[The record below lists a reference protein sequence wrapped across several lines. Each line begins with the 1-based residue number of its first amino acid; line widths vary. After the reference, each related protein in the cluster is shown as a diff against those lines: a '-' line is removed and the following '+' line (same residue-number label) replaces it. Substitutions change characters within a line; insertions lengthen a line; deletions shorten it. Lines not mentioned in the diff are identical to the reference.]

1 MSIFLLILKII
12 GITLLVALGL
22 IFLIALLILFVPF
35 VYNIELVAPS
45 KDLNEFSARFKLNFL
60 FFISFIGNYTKKD
73 SFNAYFRILFLK
85 FKLGSKE
92 KAKDKESV
100 QNSTNNDSSITIKS
114 KHIKPEE
121 HSNKSR
127 EIRIETETKENE
139 NVKVKEKEQ
148 QEKNKAK
155 KKAKKKEKKQKNGN
169 GFKKIKEELSFY
181 YKMLKDERNKKA
193 FGFVFDKI
201 KRIAKYYGPRKI
213 KGHAAFGFSD
223 PANTGYLT
231 GIISMFPVV
240 YNKRFDITPKFDV
253 DETFIDIDIKAKGHV
268 VTFYILWYTTLILTN
283 RNIKRM
289 IKKYKAHKNAE

>member
-12 GITLLVALGL
+12 GITLLVVLGL

-45 KDLNEFSARFKLNFL
+45 KDLNEFSARFKLNYLFL
-60 FFISFIGNYTKKD
+60 FSFIGSYTKKD
-73 SFNAYFRILFLK
+73 SFTAYLRILFFK
-85 FKLGSKE
+85 IKLGDREKAIKKEPVPNTINSDSSTKFNGEHIKAEKLSSESKE
-92 KAKDKESV
+92 IKTEPKDNVKKKEP
-100 QNSTNNDSSITIKS
+100 KE
-114 KHIKPEE
+114 K
-121 HSNKSR
+121 NKS
-127 EIRIETETKENE
+127 
-139 NVKVKEKEQ
+139 
-148 QEKNKAK
+148 KNKAK
-155 KKAKKKEKKQKNGN
+155 EKEKKNSKS
-169 GFKKIKEELSFY
+169 FKKIKEEFSFY

-201 KRIAKYYGPRKI
+201 KRIARHYGPRKI

-268 VTFYILWYTTLILTN
+268 VTFYLLWYTTLILTN

>member
-45 KDLNEFSARFKLNFL
+45 KDLNEFSALFKLNYLFL
-60 FFISFIGNYTKKD
+60 FSFIGSYTKKD
-73 SFNAYFRILFLK
+73 NFTAYLRILFFK
-85 FKLGSKE
+85 IKLGGKE
-92 KAKDKESV
+92 KAIKKEPV
-100 QNSTNNDSSITIKS
+100 PNTINSDSSTKFNDE
-114 KHIKPEE
+114 HIKAEKLSSESEE
-121 HSNKSR
+121 IK
-127 EIRIETETKENE
+127 TEPKD
-139 NVKVKEKEQ
+139 NVKKKEQ
-148 QEKNKAK
+148 KEKNKAK

-193 FGFVFDKI
+193 FEFVFDKI
-201 KRIAKYYGPRKI
+201 KRIAKHYGPRKI
-213 KGHAAFGFSD
+213 KGHATFGFSD

>member
-12 GITLLVALGL
+12 GITLLVVLGL

-45 KDLNEFSARFKLNFL
+45 KDLNEFSVRFKLSFL

-73 SFNAYFRILFLK
+73 SFNAYLRILFLK
-85 FKLGSKE
+85 FKLGCKE
-92 KAKDKESV
+92 KAKDKEPV
-100 QNSTNNDSSITIKS
+100 QNSTNNDSSITINS

-121 HSNKSR
+121 HSNKSK
-127 EIRIETETKENE
+127 EIKIETKTKE

-148 QEKNKAK
+148 QEKNKAQ
-155 KKAKKKEKKQKNGN
+155 KKAKKKEKKQTNGN
-169 GFKKIKEELSFY
+169 GFKKIKEELLFY
-181 YKMLKDERNKKA
+181 YKMLKNERNKKA

-201 KRIAKYYGPRKI
+201 KRIARHYGPRKI

-268 VTFYILWYTTLILTN
+268 VTFYLLWYTILILTN
-283 RNIKRM
+283 KNIKRM
-289 IKKYKAHKNAE
+289 IKKYKAHKNAK